1 MSPEI
6 CNHVNV
12 QRHVIDGVGI
22 HVICDDCFEEWV
34 E

>member
-1 MSPEI
+1 MTPEL

-12 QRHVIDGVGI
+12 TKHLIPDVGI

>member
-1 MSPEI
+1 MSPEL

-12 QRHVIDGVGI
+12 TKHVIPDVGI
-22 HVICDDCFEEWV
+22 HVICEDCFEEWV